1 MPMPD
6 HIVTVVRV
14 PLDEIV
20 QSIKQRNQITDPF
33 DEVRVEDDCL
43 TFYFSRERGGF
54 ALPLTTALGHHERV
68 SVEEKPTPKRSR
80 RRARKRRNR
89 MRTRGWDV
97 VTKILT
103 PKGQT
108 AVVYKPFVDA
118 LSEPGLS
125 VKEKRSRVQ
134 GILRANS
141 NKPSPG
147 SVDYFLENTLQY
159 LASRDVAEAGS
170 T

>member
-1 MPMPD
+1 MPD
-6 HIVTVVRV
+6 HIATVVRV
-14 PLDEIV
+14 PLEEIV
-20 QSIKQRNQITDPF
+20 QAIKQRNHITDPF

-43 TFYFSRERGGF
+43 TFYFSRERGGP
-54 ALPLTTALGHHERV
+54 AVVLTPAISRIERV
-68 SVEEKPTPKRSR
+68 SVEELPTPKRSR

-89 MRTRGWDV
+89 MKTRGWDV
-97 VTKILT
+97 VTKIVT

-108 AVVYKPFVDA
+108 AVVYKPFVEA

-125 VKEKRSRVQ
+125 VREKRSRVQ